1 MSAAHDLRRPEMP
14 AQHLLQLLLQRG
26 RNGRQFAVT
35 QKRGGQWENLSWADL
50 VERVRAV
57 SDGLVRAGL
66 KPGDRVAIFAATS
79 LNWVVWDLAV
89 NAARGVTVPIYASNT
104 PDECK
109 YILNHSEAAFL
120 FVDDDVS
127 DGKQAGRLSRIRARL
142 EDVAEVRKVFVA
154 EGEPRGEREASVAS
168 LVAGLGQVEGDAM
181 EARIEKLNSGDMAC
195 LLYTSG
201 TTGDPKGVM
210 LSLANWGYE
219 ANAVNQI
226 GLMAAEDAVMLFLPL
241 AHVFAQVVKAAWLG
255 TGFRMIFAE
264 STEKLIANL
273 AETRPT
279 VLPSVP
285 RVFEKVFANVV
296 AQGQSAP
303 GIKGKLFR
311 WAFRLFD
318 EYVDAQLQG
327 RPYGSMEFALAR
339 RLVFSKVRASLDEKL
354 GGKMRL
360 FVSGG
365 APLSPKIAYFFDL
378 LGFQVLEGYGLS
390 ETSAATCVNRP
401 GKIKIGTV
409 GPGVPGTELK
419 IAPDGEILVRGG
431 GVMTGYFRNK
441 EATVEA
447 LEAHGWFHT
456 GDIGELDAEGY
467 LRITDRKKDIIV
479 TAGGKN
485 VSPQNLENQLKTF
498 PLVSQA
504 MVHGDRRKYLSV
516 LISVSEEQVRKL
528 VTDPG
533 AASQSYAMLVRRPE
547 IVAAVQAVV
556 DRLNADLPP
565 YETLKRFALADHEF
579 SQETGEITPTLKVKR
594 KYVTQKYQA
603 DLDALYDETL
613 A

>member
-1 MSAAHDLRRPEMP
+1 
-14 AQHLLQLLLQRG
+14 
-26 RNGRQFAVT
+26 
-35 QKRGGQWENLSWADL
+35 
-50 VERVRAV
+50 
-57 SDGLVRAGL
+57 
-66 KPGDRVAIFAATS
+66 
-79 LNWVVWDLAV
+79 
-89 NAARGVTVPIYASNT
+89 
-104 PDECK
+104 
-109 YILNHSEAAFL
+109 
-120 FVDDDVS
+120 
-127 DGKQAGRLSRIRARL
+127 
-142 EDVAEVRKVFVA
+142 
-154 EGEPRGEREASVAS
+154 
-168 LVAGLGQVEGDAM
+168 
-181 EARIEKLNSGDMAC
+181 
-195 LLYTSG
+195 
-201 TTGDPKGVM
+201 
-210 LSLANWGYE
+210 
-219 ANAVNQI
+219 
-226 GLMAAEDAVMLFLPL
+226 
-241 AHVFAQVVKAAWLG
+241 
-255 TGFRMIFAE
+255 
-264 STEKLIANL
+264 
-273 AETRPT
+273 
-279 VLPSVP
+279 
-285 RVFEKVFANVV
+285 
-296 AQGQSAP
+296 
-303 GIKGKLFR
+303 
-311 WAFRLFD
+311 
-318 EYVDAQLQG
+318 
-327 RPYGSMEFALAR
+327 
-339 RLVFSKVRASLDEKL
+339 
-354 GGKMRL
+354 
-360 FVSGG
+360 
-365 APLSPKIAYFFDL
+365 
-378 LGFQVLEGYGLS
+378 
-390 ETSAATCVNRP
+390 ATCVNRP